1 MLAYFLNSVTDR
13 HEMNESVLSLVPR
26 FSTWRY
32 PHLLLNAGACSRYRS
47 INSCY
52 AVPAAPGAQ
61 QQTFKCISSSHSIL
75 DYRRIQLCTV
85 VTQYPSFCQFT
96 TPVGVLNWM
105 QSSLSS
111 TQLFSLSDRIFTPMR
126 AHSSA
131 RFEILVFLRIV
142 NFLAVAS
149 LCIHYVAAV
158 VHRRLEWNCLC
169 YRAVCFAIEFG
180 FWHRYYTI
188 FFSSAFAIWR
198 NRAYFIVDLLR
209 ISR

>member
-61 QQTFKCISSSHSIL
+61 QQTFKCISSSHSVL

-96 TPVGVLNWM
+96 TPVGALK
-105 QSSLSS
+105 L
-111 TQLFSLSDRIFTPMR
+111 D
-126 AHSSA
+126 A
-131 RFEILVFLRIV
+131 IV
-142 NFLAVAS
+142 AVE
-149 LCIHYVAAV
+149 YAV
-158 VHRRLEWNCLC
+158 VLVEWS
-169 YRAVCFAIEFG
+169 YFHSDASPFKRAFRNIG
-180 FWHRYYTI
+180 ISQNRK
-188 FFSSAFAIWR
+188 FFSCCVAVHPLCSCCSPQTAGMELSLLSCSVLCHWIWFLTSILHNILQQR
-198 NRAYFIVDLLR
+198 FCDLAK
-209 ISR
+209 

>member
-61 QQTFKCISSSHSIL
+61 QQTFKCISSSHSVL

-131 RFEILVFLRIV
+131 RFEILAFLRIV
-142 NFLAVAS
+142 NFLAGVAVHPLCSCCSPQTAGMELS
-149 LCIHYVAAV
+149 LLSCSV
-158 VHRRLEWNCLC
+158 LC
-169 YRAVCFAIEFG
+169 H
-180 FWHRYYTI
+180 W
-188 FFSSAFAIWR
+188 IWFLTSILHNILQQR
-198 NRAYFIVDLLR
+198 FCDLAK
-209 ISR
+209 